1 MLQIHYLLIHVAYGT
16 SKGSVRIVTGLNY
29 EPQDG
34 DPITTRFPC
43 NLLLE
48 GGGGGR
54 EEINLQNTLQRNNVN
69 VPKTVITYNSKSFR
83 SPRF

>member
-16 SKGSVRIVTGLNY
+16 SQVSVRVVTGLNY
-29 EPQDG
+29 ERQHG

-43 NLLLE
+43 NLSLERE
-48 GGGGGR
+48 GGGG

-69 VPKTVITYNSKSFR
+69 ASKTLITYNSK
-83 SPRF
+83 